1 LIYKNRALQ
10 EGRFTSFI
18 MAGDIAKGRPEIAAN
33 YEIGGLNMLFT

>member
-1 LIYKNRALQ
+1 
-10 EGRFTSFI
+10 